1 MNLNNILLLKND
13 GGVNLRKKHLII
25 SFLILFLSF
34 ILVACTDETT
44 EDGKETEK
52 EKETATETEKNIEID
67 PFDHTEKYTI
77 TGMTFRF
84 GDPPPVTS
92 PGLDMI
98 NERFNVDYKPEIIPQ
113 GDYIE
118 KSSAIVASG
127 SMPDLVG
134 FPGTDTRFY
143 QWAEDGA
150 FLPLDDYLAHYETLG
165 NIPDYIYNSFKV
177 DGKIYG
183 IPRYSQPYPV
193 TPVIRKDWLDKL
205 GLEVPTNYK
214 ELEEVAIAFTKDDPD
229 GNGKADTYGVA
240 IGENINPNFNMG
252 TYWDFNAWY
261 HQNDNGDYIPG
272 VISEGRKELIQ
283 FFANIYKEG
292 AMTKDF
298 AVLDWASTNTEFYSG
313 KAGIFVGGVSG
324 MSEAYFEGLLAANPE
339 AKLVA
344 IPPFEAPDKSKGFTM
359 GSGYSGILA
368 LNAKLAED
376 EGKIY
381 RALEMIDFGKKY
393 YPRDEKNPQNED
405 YDFFLGKEGIGYNME
420 NGSPVQVPTFSSD
433 GLAPSTYFLDNREQ
447 VPTDAKIN
455 YADDYKLPE
464 LKEMTAS
471 LQEMFESNQLYVD
484 PSYGVLSPTNQEKG
498 TDLMQFLINEQ
509 SKMIA
514 GQRPISDWDNL
525 VDEYLKKGG
534 EAIIKEVNEGI
545 KAKGYTDREWK

>member
-1 MNLNNILLLKND
+1 M
-13 GGVNLRKKHLII
+13 KKRYFII
-25 SFLILFLSF
+25 SFLLLVLSF
-34 ILVACTDETT
+34 MLIACTSDETT
-44 EDGKETEK
+44 SVKETDK
-52 EKETATETEKNIEID
+52 EKDTKVETEEQVEID
-67 PFDHTEKYTI
+67 PFDHSEKYTI

-84 GDPPPVTS
+84 GDPPPLSS
-92 PGLDMI
+92 PGLDAI

-127 SMPDLVG
+127 SMPDLIG

-150 FLPLDDYLAHYETLG
+150 FLPLDDYLSNYETLG
-165 NIPDYIYNSFKV
+165 NIPDYVYNSFKV
-177 DGKIYG
+177 NGKIYG

-193 TPVIRKDWLDKL
+193 TPIIRKDWLDKL
-205 GLEVPTNYK
+205 GLEIPTNYE
-214 ELEEVAIAFTKDDPD
+214 ELEKVAIAFTKDDPD

-261 HQNDNGDYIPG
+261 HQNDDGDYIPG
-272 VISEGRKELIQ
+272 VISDGRKDLVQ
-283 FFANIYKEG
+283 FFANLYKEG

-324 MSEAYFEGLLAANPE
+324 MSEAYFEGLLAINPE
-339 AKLVA
+339 AQLVA
-344 IPPFEAPDKSKGFTM
+344 IPPFETPDKSKGFTI

-368 LNAKLAED
+368 LNAKLADD

-381 RALEMIDFGKKY
+381 RALEMVDFGKKY
-393 YPRDEKNPQNED
+393 YPRDEKNPQNA
-405 YDFFLGKEGIGYNME
+405 DFDFYLGKEGIGYNME
-420 NGSPVQVPTFSSD
+420 NGAPVQVPTFSSE

-447 VPTDAKIN
+447 VPADANIN

-464 LKEMTAS
+464 LKEMTTS
-471 LQEMFESNQLYVD
+471 LQEMFESNKLYVD

-498 TDLMQFLINEQ
+498 TELMQFLINEQ

-514 GQRPISDWDNL
+514 GQRPISDWDKL

-534 EAIIKEVNEGI
+534 EAIIKETNEGI
-545 KAKGYTDREWK
+545 KEKGYTEREWK

>member
-1 MNLNNILLLKND
+1 M
-13 GGVNLRKKHLII
+13 RKKHLII

-34 ILVACTDETT
+34 ILVACSDETT
-44 EDGKETEK
+44 EDGKETAK

-324 MSEAYFEGLLAANPE
+324 MSEAYFEGLLAANPD

-420 NGSPVQVPTFSSD
+420 NGAPVQVPTFSSD

>member
-1 MNLNNILLLKND
+1 M
-13 GGVNLRKKHLII
+13 RKKHLII

-34 ILVACTDETT
+34 ILVACSDETT

-324 MSEAYFEGLLAANPE
+324 MSEAYFEGLLAANPD

-420 NGSPVQVPTFSSD
+420 NGAPVQVPTFSSD

>member
-1 MNLNNILLLKND
+1 M
-13 GGVNLRKKHLII
+13 RKKHLII

-261 HQNDNGDYIPG
+261 HQNDNGEYIPG

-324 MSEAYFEGLLAANPE
+324 MSEAYFEGLLTANPE

-420 NGSPVQVPTFSSD
+420 NGAPVQVPTFSSD

>member
-1 MNLNNILLLKND
+1 M
-13 GGVNLRKKHLII
+13 RKKDLII

-52 EKETATETEKNIEID
+52 KKETATETEKNIEID

-368 LNAKLAED
+368 LNANLAED

-420 NGSPVQVPTFSSD
+420 NGAPVQVPTFSSE

>member
-1 MNLNNILLLKND
+1 M
-13 GGVNLRKKHLII
+13 RKKHLII

-420 NGSPVQVPTFSSD
+420 NGAPVQVPTFSSD

>member
-1 MNLNNILLLKND
+1 M
-13 GGVNLRKKHLII
+13 KKKYLII
-25 SFLILFLSF
+25 SFLLLVLSF
-34 ILVACTDETT
+34 MMIACTSEETT
-44 EDGKETEK
+44 NEKETDK
-52 EKETATETEKNIEID
+52 EKETATEPEKEKEVKVD
-67 PFDHTEKYTI
+67 PFDHSEKYAI

-84 GDPPPVTS
+84 GDPPPLSS
-92 PGLDMI
+92 PGLNMI

-127 SMPDLVG
+127 SMPDLIG

-143 QWAEDGA
+143 QWAEEGA
-150 FLPLDDYLAHYETLG
+150 FLPLDDYLSHYETLG

-193 TPVIRKDWLDKL
+193 TPIIRKDWLDKL
-205 GLEVPTNYK
+205 GLEIPTNYE
-214 ELEEVAIAFTKDDPD
+214 ELEKVAIAFTKNDPD

-261 HQNDNGDYIPG
+261 HQNNNGDFIPG
-272 VISEGRKELIQ
+272 VISDGRKDLVQ
-283 FFANIYKEG
+283 FFANLYKEG

-324 MSEAYFEGLLAANPE
+324 MSEAYFEGLLTINPD
-339 AKLVA
+339 AQLVA
-344 IPPFEAPDKSKGFTM
+344 IPPFEAPDKSKGFTI

-368 LNAKLAED
+368 LNAKLAGD

-381 RALEMIDFGKKY
+381 RALEMVDFGKKY
-393 YPRDEKNPQNED
+393 YPSDTKNPQNA
-405 YDFFLGKEGIGYNME
+405 DFDFYLGKEGTGYNME
-420 NGSPVQVPTFSSD
+420 NGAAVQVPTFSSE
-433 GLAPSTYFLDNREQ
+433 GLSPSTYFLDNREQ
-447 VPTDAKIN
+447 VPTDADIN
-455 YADDYKLPE
+455 YADAYKLPE
-464 LKEMTAS
+464 LKEMTTT
-471 LQEMFESNQLYVD
+471 LQEMFESNKLYVD

-498 TDLMQFLINEQ
+498 TELLQFLINEQ
-509 SKMIA
+509 SKMIV
-514 GQRPISDWDNL
+514 GQRAISDWETL
-525 VDEYLKKGG
+525 VEEYMKKGG

-545 KAKGYTDREWK
+545 KAKGYTEREWK